1 MFRGG
6 RVGGFSVGLGEQM
19 GAGGG
24 AQHGV
29 GMEPLSQSGH
39 FTDVE
44 REAQRGQWSCPR
56 THSKQTA
63 QPGLVL
69 RLAVQSAP
77 CLPTVFLRFEV
88 SHLLSCSVVSDSFQP
103 HGPYPARLLC
113 PWDFPGK
120 NTGVGYHSLLQGI
133 FLIQGSNPCLLHGQA
148 YSFPLSHLESLGTSE
163 LQQGLCQGVCE

>member
-1 MFRGG
+1 MPQAFKHFGENGVPDAGKLRETMFRGG

-24 AQHGV
+24 VGTQYGV
-29 GMEPLSQSGH
+29 GVEPVSQSGH
-39 FTDVE
+39 FTDMA

-77 CLPTVFLRFEV
+77 CLPTAFLRFEV
-88 SHLLSCSVVSDSFQP
+88 SQLLSCSVVSNSFQS
-103 HGPYPARLLC
+103 HGL
-113 PWDFPGK
+113 
-120 NTGVGYHSLLQGI
+120 
-133 FLIQGSNPCLLHGQA
+133 
-148 YSFPLSHLESLGTSE
+148 
-163 LQQGLCQGVCE
+163 

>member
-1 MFRGG
+1 MSQAFKHFGENGIPDAGKLRETMFRGG

-19 GAGGG
+19 GAEGG

-29 GMEPLSQSGH
+29 GVEPLSQSGH

-63 QPGLVL
+63 QPELVL

-88 SHLLSCSVVSDSFQP
+88 PICSVAQLCLILFNPMDHTLPGSSV
-103 HGPYPARLLC
+103 HGICQARILE
-113 PWDFPGK
+113 WV
-120 NTGVGYHSLLQGI
+120 TI
-133 FLIQGSNPCLLHGQA
+133 
-148 YSFPLSHLESLGTSE
+148 PLFRESS
-163 LQQGLCQGVCE
+163 